1 MTEICI
7 STAFIVIAAAWYFAA
22 KRCHTLPQGS
32 KWLRGLIGAG
42 MVLYAGFAVVAYA
55 YDTAIYDWCSAFV
68 NVALVILHLL
78 AACMMG
84 LLLWTVDRTIWVQLS
99 IRGEPEE
106 QQARH

>member
-22 KRCHTLPQGS
+22 RRCHTLPQGLEMDS
-32 KWLRGLIGAG
+32 RSDRSRYRSLRWLRRRSLR
-42 MVLYAGFAVVAYA
+42 

-68 NVALVILHLL
+68 NVALVLLHLL
-78 AACMMG
+78 AACIMS